1 MWLLIVV
8 LALPLIEIGLFV
20 QIGGMI
26 GVWWTLAWVLLAGFL
41 GVIVLK
47 GIASLG
53 PVSLGQKMRDM
64 SDPLSP
70 LAHRA
75 MVTIAG
81 TLLVIPGF
89 LTDVVGLALLIPPFR
104 TLVIRLVARRLE
116 RSGVQRQTTV
126 TVIDGE
132 WQEVDPNDGA
142 RPANPPQDQ
151 PRH

>member
-1 MWLLIVV
+1 MWLLIAV
-8 LALPLIEIGLFV
+8 LALPLIEIVLFI
-20 QIGGMI
+20 QIGGVI
-26 GVWWTLAWVLLAGFL
+26 GVWWTLAWVLFAGFL

-53 PVSLGQKMRDM
+53 PMSLGQSVRDM
-64 SDPLSP
+64 ADPLSP

-89 LTDVVGLALLIPPFR
+89 LTDAIGIALLIPPLR
-104 TLVIRLVARRLE
+104 SVIIRLVARRVK
-116 RSGVQRQTTV
+116 RSDAYRRSTV

-132 WQEVDPNDGA
+132 WHEVRDDTAG
-142 RPANPPQDQ
+142 RPVEPPSDRTQ
-151 PRH
+151 H